1 MSGRQRWAAIARA
14 SLVAVLVAAAAG
26 CAKAAPADQ
35 VASSPATGVSAS
47 SGTPAASGSP
57 ATATDSASSAAGSS
71 PATAT
76 GSAGSASAAATPS
89 GSAAASA
96 SIAPGVKNLALTPE
110 LTRELLIAAA
120 TFNKLPVTAYTGL
133 APHSTYVGRDA
144 TGTVW
149 AATALQ
155 PSPSSVPAQVSV
167 QDDGSYLLLRR
178 NPTGDWTVWSV
189 GLATAADCARFG
201 LPGALRTL
209 WDWPSTGCHPHP

>member
-1 MSGRQRWAAIARA
+1 MSGRQRWTAIARA
-14 SLVAVLVAAAAG
+14 SLVAVLVSAAAG
-26 CAKAAPADQ
+26 CAQAAPTDQ
-35 VASSPATGVSAS
+35 AASSPATGVSAS

-57 ATATDSASSAAGSS
+57 ATATDSGSSASGSAA
-71 PATAT
+71 PTAT
-76 GSAGSASAAATPS
+76 GSGGSASGSTTPS
-89 GSAAASA
+89 GTAASA

-120 TFNKLPVTAYTGL
+120 TFNKLPVTAYEGL

-144 TGTVW
+144 SGTVW

-178 NPTGDWTVWSV
+178 NPSGDWTVWSV
-189 GLATAADCARFG
+189 GLASAADCARFG
-201 LPGALRTL
+201 LPAALRTL
-209 WDWPSTGCHPHP
+209 WDWPSTGCHPHL